1 MNLYTEQ
8 QMRDAIKMARNGARS
23 EDNIIDSLNFIKQ
36 HTEVT
41 MSNNKQSS
49 NQVPDV
55 RKMVNSV
62 EWFSNQVYELFE
74 QYSEGNFDRITLNKL
89 VLEATEQAKE
99 MEVAGKEMSYSDG
112 YREGYKRALELTQWV
127 MSNLVPKENESK

>member
-1 MNLYTEQ
+1 
-8 QMRDAIKMARNGARS
+8 
-23 EDNIIDSLNFIKQ
+23 
-36 HTEVT
+36 

-89 VLEATEQAKE
+89 VLKATEQAKE
-99 MEVAGKEMSYSDG
+99 MEVAGREMSYSDG
-112 YREGYKRALELTQWV
+112 YREGYKRALELIEWYIK
-127 MSNLVPKENESK
+127 NINKENK